1 MRCRRALCALAG
13 ATLALSFASSTAF
26 AAILVTIDKSSQQ
39 MTVAVDGERRF
50 TWPVST
56 GKSGYA
62 TPSGAWTAFRMEE
75 DHFSQEWDDAPM
87 PHSIFFTKDGHAI
100 HGSFE
105 TKRLGQPASHG
116 CVRLSPAHAAALF
129 ALVRQEGLAN
139 TRVVLTGSE
148 EVALERRKAELALRD
163 QRKREEAAQPKATAE
178 AASAKRKA
186 AAKTALR
193 DKRAKIARRAV
204 KPDAGYALGD
214 ETAPAYADPYDG
226 QPRILRRYGQP
237 PYVRPQYVQPRSGQP
252 QYVEPGYVYGRRG
265 YADGW

>member
-1 MRCRRALCALAG
+1 MHGPGLDFSRKAAAMRCRLALCALAG

-62 TPSGAWTAFRMEE
+62 TPSGAYTAFRMEE
-75 DHFSQEWDDAPM
+75 DHFSKEWDDAPM

-139 TRVVLTGSE
+139 TKVVLTGSE
-148 EVALERRKAELALRD
+148 QVALARRKAGADVASRG
-163 QRKREEAAQPKATAE
+163 KREREAV
-178 AASAKRKA
+178 
-186 AAKTALR
+186 
-193 DKRAKIARRAV
+193 ARRNLN
-204 KPDAGYALGD
+204 PNAGYALGD
-214 ETAPAYADPYDG
+214 ETAPVYADPYDG
-226 QPRILRRYGQP
+226 QPRMLRRFGQP
-237 PYVRPQYVQPRSGQP
+237 QYAQPQYVQPQYVQPRYGQP
-252 QYVEPGYVYGRRG
+252 QDVEPGYVYGRRG